1 MRLLPHAT
9 PALLAAILAITSPAA
24 KGAPVE
30 AWDDPNALSER
41 LVRVAESAVLG
52 VVHIAVETEAASPDA
67 GMGMPFFFFGPPSSP
82 TPREGLGSGIVLDAS
97 GLILTNHHVI
107 EDARRIDVTL
117 HDGRT
122 FPARVLGSD
131 APTDLALVQL
141 EGQPTGLHALSLAV
155 DRPARLG
162 EVVLAIGNPFGLDGS
177 VSMGIVSAVGR
188 AGMGIVDHEEFIQT
202 DAAINPGNSGGA
214 LVGLD
219 GRVVGVNTAIQ
230 STNGGSLGIG
240 FAVPA
245 ALAQDIVDRLKTDG
259 RVRRSWLGV
268 GVQDVTP
275 EAAKAL
281 GLTGAAGALINQVEG
296 ETPAA
301 RGGVRVGDVVVSAN
315 GRVVDDAA
323 ALRRIVSLA
332 PAGERATFEI
342 VRDGKPIT
350 LTIALDPVPETQS
363 AIRPDRRADGATGGG
378 SLGATLQP
386 LTAEDAKRFGL
397 ATTASALVVT
407 GIVPGSRAAAAGL
420 RPGDLLLE
428 ADRAP
433 LKTREQL
440 EAAARDGALLLVQ
453 RGERSSFVWLPAP
466 RSP

>member
-1 MRLLPHAT
+1 MRLIVYAPSL
-9 PALLAAILAITSPAA
+9 LLAVGLSTAA
-24 KGAPVE
+24 HAAPVDVGTATE
-30 AWDDPNALSER
+30 GMSER
-41 LVRVAESAVLG
+41 LVQVAEAAVLG
-52 VVHIAVETEAASPDA
+52 VVHIAVESEAAPFDP
-67 GMGMPFFFFGPPSSP
+67 GMGMPFFFFGPPAPP

-122 FPARVLGSD
+122 FTARVLGSD
-131 APTDLALVQL
+131 APTDLALIQL
-141 EGQPTGLHALSLAV
+141 EGQPSGLHPLTLAV

-219 GRVVGVNTAIQ
+219 GRVLGVNTAIQ

-245 ALAQDIVDRLKTDG
+245 SLARDIVDRLKADG

-275 EAAKAL
+275 EAARAL
-281 GLTGAAGALINQVEG
+281 GVTGGVGALINQVEAD
-296 ETPAA
+296 TPAA
-301 RGGVRVGDVVVSAN
+301 RGGVRVGDVVVAAN
-315 GRVVDDAA
+315 GRPVTDAA

-332 PAGERATFEI
+332 PAGERATFDLI
-342 VRDGKPIT
+342 RDGKPLSLT
-350 LTIALDPVPETQS
+350 LALDPVPEAQN
-363 AIRPDRRADGATGGG
+363 AARPDRRPEAGAGGG

-386 LTAEDAKRFGL
+386 LSTEDAKRFGL
-397 ATTASALVVT
+397 AATTTALIVT
-407 GIVPGSRAAAAGL
+407 GVAPGSRAATAGL

-428 ADRAP
+428 ADRQP

-440 EAAARDGALLLVQ
+440 DTAARDGALLLVR
-453 RGERSSFVWLPAP
+453 RGERSSFVWLEPP
-466 RSP
+466 GTP